1 MILMYMMACRSVGG
15 SEGFAVD
22 SIRLYHLKG
31 SEGEQEYGSYRRE
44 YTGMWAM
51 MVMGGANCDIPPWD
65 TPPEGEGWEKKPTSE
80 LSPAEECAAM
90 QSYGGWDLFGST
102 SWSPGPSSADALT
115 IYINDWLLVTE
126 SIEGTAELR
135 RCGPPDPNAAWGE
148 DASYSISSV
157 LSEPLTEVAVEI
169 NGSNAHVSGAVD
181 SRLSFNWTLPIC
193 ELE

>member
-1 MILMYMMACRSVGG
+1 MQCPGFWDSVRS
-15 SEGFAVD
+15 S
-22 SIRLYHLKG
+22 
-31 SEGEQEYGSYRRE
+31 
-44 YTGMWAM
+44 
-51 MVMGGANCDIPPWD
+51 
-65 TPPEGEGWEKKPTSE
+65 
-80 LSPAEECAAM
+80 
-90 QSYGGWDLFGST
+90 

-126 SIEGTAELR
+126 SIEGTAQLE
-135 RCGPPDPNAAWGE
+135 RCGPPDPNAAWGD
-148 DASYSISSV
+148 DASYSISRV